1 MKLTPKCIPC
11 IVNARARE
19 IINYSKLSDEE
30 KIRALSKL
38 LKVISDNSS
47 PNVSTIT
54 LATIGFRAVKELIGD
69 NDPYRE
75 YKALSNKIAREL
87 LDYVLKEAGSL
98 EGYERFRFLVITSI
112 NANAIDPGVPP
123 FHYDP
128 KELKKA
134 LTRKDLDVDQTR
146 GIYEAIRRAR
156 HVVFMLDN
164 AGEAVFDKILVE
176 EIVKLG
182 PKVVVLAKS
191 EPYQNDVTVNDAI
204 ELGFDKVAEVVGTG
218 SDYGGPLPEGLSK
231 EAKELLAKTDLII
244 AKGMANY
251 EAFLYAPPKKPV
263 AHLFKA
269 KCEPVANTLGVDVGA
284 RIAILKRNV
293 A

>member
-1 MKLTPKCIPC
+1 
-11 IVNARARE
+11 
-19 IINYSKLSDEE
+19 
-30 KIRALSKL
+30 
-38 LKVISDNSS
+38 
-47 PNVSTIT
+47 
-54 LATIGFRAVKELIGD
+54 
-69 NDPYRE
+69 
-75 YKALSNKIAREL
+75 
-87 LDYVLKEAGSL
+87 
-98 EGYERFRFLVITSI
+98 
-112 NANAIDPGVPP
+112 
-123 FHYDP
+123 
-128 KELKKA
+128 
-134 LTRKDLDVDQTR
+134 
-146 GIYEAIRRAR
+146 
-156 HVVFMLDN
+156 MLDN

-204 ELGFDKVAEVVGTG
+204 KLGFDKVAEVVGTG

-269 KCEPVANTLGVDVGA
+269 KCEPVASTLGVDVGA